1 MYKRTK
7 IVCTMGPACDSDETI
22 REMIKAG
29 MNVAR
34 FNFSHGSYD
43 EHHGRIERVRRIS
56 KELGLPVGI
65 LLDTKGPEV
74 RTGLL
79 VDGKKVAVKT
89 GDKIVVTAQPT
100 SEDFHGTAEH
110 ISLDYLALPS
120 EVEKGSL
127 ILIDDGLVALEVE
140 SVDGQDMTCVVKNDG
155 LIGERKGVNMPNVNI
170 SLPAITERDRQDILF
185 GLTENIDYIAASFIR
200 DGESVRG
207 IRELCRENGGEH
219 VTIFPKIE
227 CALGVENFDEIL
239 EASDGIM
246 VARGDLGIEI
256 KPELVPHIQKEII
269 AKCNAAYKPVITAT
283 QMLDSMQQNPRP
295 TRAEVAD
302 VANAIYDGTGAVMLS
317 GETAAGK
324 YPVEALKAMA
334 MIAET
339 TESDTNYESLCHHV
353 GMDSTRLT
361 ISAAVSHAACTTAS
375 DISASAIITASK
387 SGETARLLSRFRPD
401 APIIA
406 CVLDETTCRQMNV
419 YRGVTPL
426 LMDYAHST
434 DELISMSVAK
444 AQEAGLI
451 HSGDRVVVTAGVPV
465 GVSGTTNMIKV
476 HLVGDTL
483 LTGIGINPGLNAKGE
498 VCVCRNAEEA
508 AKKFKAGQIL
518 VVPFTTNDTLP
529 YMRQA
534 AGIIAEEAGANS
546 HSAIVGLTL
555 GKPVIIGATHA
566 TRTLKDGMKI
576 SMDCARGVVQAMSE

>member
-1 MYKRTK
+1 MRKTK
-7 IVCTMGPACDSDETI
+7 IVCTMGPNEDNEALLDRMAPIMD
-22 REMIKAG
+22 A
-29 MNVAR
+29 AR
-34 FNFSHGSYD
+34 FNFSHGTHE
-43 EHHGRIERVRRIS
+43 EHRARLAKVRAAAERAGRPIAMI
-56 KELGLPVGI
+56 
-65 LLDTKGPEV
+65 LDTKGPEI

-79 VDGKKVAVKT
+79 KHHASVLLREGE
-89 GDKIVVTAQPT
+89 
-100 SEDFHGTAEH
+100 SFCLTAEDIEGDSH
-110 ISLDYLALPS
+110 RVSVSYKELPQDVRPG
-120 EVEKGSL
+120 EE
-127 ILIDDGLVALEVE
+127 ILIDDGLIGLTVE
-140 SVDGQDMTCVVKNDG
+140 STDGPDILCRVRNGGV
-155 LIGERKGVNMPNVNI
+155 LGEKKGINLPGTRTN
-170 SLPAITERDRQDILF
+170 LPA
-185 GLTENIDYIAASFIR
+185 LTEQDRKDIAFAVEEDMDYIAASFIR
-200 DGESVRG
+200 DAAGVEA
-207 IRELCRENGGEH
+207 IRKILRKAGSP
-219 VTIFPKIE
+219 IKIISKIE
-227 CALGVENFDEIL
+227 CASAVEHFQEIL
-239 EASDGIM
+239 DASDGIM
-246 VARGDLGIEI
+246 IARGDLGVEVDP
-256 KPELVPHIQKEII
+256 KTVPHLQKEMID
-269 AKCNAAYKPVITAT
+269 ACNYEGKPVITAT
-283 QMLDSMQQNPRP
+283 QMLDSMIVNPRP
-295 TRAEVAD
+295 TRAEITD

-434 DELISMSVAK
+434 DELISMSVK
-444 AQEAGLI
+444 AAEDAGLI

>member
-1 MYKRTK
+1 M
-7 IVCTMGPACDSDETI
+7 IV
-22 REMIKAG
+22 
-29 MNVAR
+29 
-34 FNFSHGSYD
+34 
-43 EHHGRIERVRRIS
+43 
-56 KELGLPVGI
+56 
-65 LLDTKGPEV
+65 
-74 RTGLL
+74 
-79 VDGKKVAVKT
+79 
-89 GDKIVVTAQPT
+89 
-100 SEDFHGTAEH
+100 
-110 ISLDYLALPS
+110 
-120 EVEKGSL
+120 
-127 ILIDDGLVALEVE
+127 
-140 SVDGQDMTCVVKNDG
+140 
-155 LIGERKGVNMPNVNI
+155 
-170 SLPAITERDRQDILF
+170 
-185 GLTENIDYIAASFIR
+185 
-200 DGESVRG
+200 
-207 IRELCRENGGEH
+207 
-219 VTIFPKIE
+219 
-227 CALGVENFDEIL
+227 
-239 EASDGIM
+239 
-246 VARGDLGIEI
+246 
-256 KPELVPHIQKEII
+256 
-269 AKCNAAYKPVITAT
+269 
-283 QMLDSMQQNPRP
+283 NPRP
-295 TRAEVAD
+295 TRAEITD

-375 DISASAIITASK
+375 DIGASAIITASK

-434 DELISMSVAK
+434 DELISMSVK
-444 AQEAGLI
+444 AAEDAGLI

-508 AKKFKAGQIL
+508 AKKFKTGQIL

>member
-1 MYKRTK
+1 MTKTK
-7 IVCTMGPACDSDETI
+7 IICTVGPATDDEKI
-22 REMIKAG
+22 LEQMMLSG

-34 FNFSHGSYD
+34 FNFSHGKYE
-43 EHHGRIERVRRIS
+43 EHTKRFEEVVKLRDKLS
-56 KELGLPVGI
+56 LPI
-65 LLDTKGPEV
+65 ATLLDTKGPEIRLGDFEDPKGV
-74 RTGLL
+74 VINQGDTFTLTTTPCMGTKEKSFVNYYGLPR
-79 VDGKKVAVKT
+79 DVK
-89 GDKIVVTAQPT
+89 
-100 SEDFHGTAEH
+100 HGTT
-110 ISLDYLALPS
+110 
-120 EVEKGSL
+120 
-127 ILIDDGLVALEVE
+127 ILI
-140 SVDGQDMTCVVKNDG
+140 NDG
-155 LIGERKGVNMPNVNI
+155 LISMKVDEVTATDIVCTVVDGGLVTNHKGVNVPGINLNMPYLSQKDMNDL
-170 SLPAITERDRQDILF
+170 SYGKEMDFDF
-185 GLTENIDYIAASFIR
+185 IAASF
-200 DGESVRG
+200 
-207 IRELCRENGGEH
+207 CRSATDI
-219 VTIFPKIE
+219 TIMRNYLEAIGWKDVKIIAKIE
-227 CALGVENFDEIL
+227 NSQGVENIDEIIRV
-239 EASDGIM
+239 ADGIM
-246 VARGDLGIEI
+246 VARGDMGVEI
-256 KPELVPHIQKEII
+256 DYAEIPSIQKHLIDHAMQMGKI
-269 AKCNAAYKPVITAT
+269 CITAT
-283 QMLDSMQQNPRP
+283 QMLDSMIVNPRP
-295 TRAEVAD
+295 TRAEITD

-434 DELISMSVAK
+434 DELISMSVK
-444 AQEAGLI
+444 AAENAGLI